1 MPKSGSTGRRPSR
14 RRTHSPGDAA
24 LAAKDYD
31 IVIVGSHAYGLYL
44 ACERMPR
51 PGETVIGH
59 DFRSMMDGDG
69 GKGTNQA
76 ICAGRLG
83 ARVLFIGKVGDDEA
97 AEIAEAAL
105 KAEGIDTRYLYRTK
119 ESYTG
124 LGIVLVDRAG
134 ESMIVVDPGA
144 SNLLTPQE
152 VERSAPD
159 MARARY
165 FLTQFEQPV
174 AITLAALTQ
183 AKSLGLTTV
192 LNPAPAPALEPGTL
206 DDVDILTPN
215 LAEGLILAGFEESSG
230 ATAETVVHTIH
241 ERWGVPNVIMTR
253 GADGVTALCG
263 GTIHERPAFAVDVV
277 DSTGAG
283 DAFTAALTVALSRGA
298 GWPDALT
305 FASAAGAIA
314 VTASMPWRSYPTP
327 DEIAGFLT
335 AHGCDDDLAHAR
347 T

>member
-1 MPKSGSTGRRPSR
+1 MP
-14 RRTHSPGDAA
+14 SPADRAEAA
-24 LAAKDYD
+24 PAYD
-31 IVIVGSHAYGLYL
+31 IAVVGSHAYGLYL

-76 ICAGRLG
+76 ICAARLG
-83 ARVLFIGKVGDDEA
+83 ARLLFIGKVGDDQA
-97 AEIAEAAL
+97 ADIAEAAL
-105 KAEGIDTRYLYRTK
+105 KSEGIDTRYLYRTD

-124 LGIVLVDRAG
+124 LGVVLVDAAG

-144 SNLLTPQE
+144 SNLLTPEE
-152 VERSAPD
+152 VAASTPD
-159 MARARY
+159 MARASL

-174 AITLAALTQ
+174 AITLYALRQ

-192 LNPAPAPALEPGTL
+192 LNPAPVPDLAPGAL

-215 LAEGLILAGFEESSG
+215 ATEALLLAGLDGTDRPPAES
-230 ATAETVVHTIH
+230 VVRAIQ
-241 ERWGVPNVIMTR
+241 ERWGVTNVVMTR
-253 GADGVTALCG
+253 GADGVTALCEG
-263 GTIHERPAFAVDVV
+263 ELLELPSFAVEVV

-283 DAFTAALTVALSRGA
+283 DAFSAALAVALTRGGA
-298 GWPDALT
+298 WSAALE

-314 VTASMPWRSYPTP
+314 VTASLPWRSYPTP
-327 DEIAGFLT
+327 DEIARFL
-335 AHGCDDDLAHAR
+335 AERGRDPRLAHAAGQGVSGKR
-347 T
+347 SP

>member
-1 MPKSGSTGRRPSR
+1 VAVT
-14 RRTHSPGDAA
+14 
-24 LAAKDYD
+24 DYD
-31 IVIVGSHAYGLYL
+31 IAIVGSHAYGLYL

-51 PGETVIGH
+51 PGETIIGH

-83 ARVLFIGKVGDDEA
+83 ARVLFIGKVGDDA
-97 AEIAEAAL
+97 AADVAEAAL
-105 KAEGIDTRYLYRTK
+105 RAETIDTRYLYRTK

-124 LGIVLVDRAG
+124 LGIVLVDHAG

-152 VERSAPD
+152 VEQAAQD
-159 MARARY
+159 MARARF

-174 AITLAALTQ
+174 AITLAALRQ

-192 LNPAPAPALEPGTL
+192 LNPAPVPVLEQGALR
-206 DDVDILTPN
+206 DVDILTPN
-215 LAEGLILAGFEESSG
+215 HAEALILAGLDESG
-230 ATAETVVHTIH
+230 AATAEAIVRAIH
-241 ERWGVPNVIMTR
+241 NRWGVPNVVMTR
-253 GADGVTALCG
+253 GANGVTALCEG
-263 GTIHERPAFAVDVV
+263 EILERPAFAVDVV

-283 DAFTAALTVALSRGA
+283 DAFTAALTVALVRGA

-327 DEIAGFLT
+327 DGIAHFLA
-335 AHGCDDDLAHAR
+335 AHGCDPNLAR
-347 T
+347 EPV